1 MKDVVI
7 LAGPNGAG
15 KTTAAARLLPT
26 ELGIVEFVN
35 ADEIARG
42 LSPFNPEGSA
52 IMAGRVMIE
61 RMRLLMREE
70 RSFAFETTLS
80 GTSHLRMLRECRDAG
95 YRLTLIFLW
104 LRSPDLAI
112 DRVRRRI
119 RQGGHSLPEDVI
131 HRRYAAGIRN
141 MRTLYLPL
149 VDRTFVYDNSDTAG
163 SLIAEQ
169 ITAGHLVV
177 HDRARWLLIESVT

>member
-1 MKDVVI
+1 MKDVII
-7 LAGPNGAG
+7 LAGHNGAG

-26 ELGIVEFVN
+26 ELGIIEFVN

-61 RMRLLMREE
+61 RVRLLMREG

-80 GTSHLRMLRECRDAG
+80 GTSHLRTLRECREAG

-104 LRSPDLAI
+104 LHSAGLAI
-112 DRVRRRI
+112 ERVR
-119 RQGGHSLPEDVI
+119 
-131 HRRYAAGIRN
+131 AA
-141 MRTLYLPL
+141 
-149 VDRTFVYDNSDTAG
+149 
-163 SLIAEQ
+163 
-169 ITAGHLVV
+169 
-177 HDRARWLLIESVT
+177 